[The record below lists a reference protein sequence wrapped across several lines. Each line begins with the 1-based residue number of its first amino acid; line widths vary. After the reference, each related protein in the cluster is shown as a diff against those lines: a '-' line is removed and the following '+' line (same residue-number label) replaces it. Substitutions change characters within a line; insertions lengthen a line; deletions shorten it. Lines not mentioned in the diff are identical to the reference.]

1 MSKLA
6 RLQFVL
12 AIVEF
17 TLIPSFLV
25 IFYTLIKIFVSSPT
39 GLSLLYL
46 LKFAKQSFSRINARN
61 SDSILSVLRRLH
73 SFSPSIPMLYS

>member
-25 IFYTLIKIFVSSPT
+25 IFYTLIKY
-39 GLSLLYL
+39 LYHRQL
-46 LKFAKQSFSRINARN
+46 VYRYYVF
-61 SDSILSVLRRLH
+61 
-73 SFSPSIPMLYS
+73 

>member
-12 AIVEF
+12 AIIEF

-39 GLSLLYL
+39 GLSLLCL

-73 SFSPSIPMLYS
+73 SFSPSIPML